1 MYNNNAFLCAF
12 IDIPQE
18 RNETMVPWQEI
29 LTAVFLFFLILAV
42 RSALSQR
49 RDFQFRDAARKLELV
64 LQPRE
69 SIKVICPQKKCN
81 CVLTSKRVLFET
93 KAGFTAVRIKDIRK
107 TAGFTGEGKRTTSVP
122 RMASLTLKAREEH
135 RIFNTG
141 KAFEDLAGQLV
152 AKVKKQNEK
161 QKCSNT

>member
-1 MYNNNAFLCAF
+1 MEYLLALLPLAALLLAWNNALH
-12 IDIPQE
+12 
-18 RNETMVPWQEI
+18 
-29 LTAVFLFFLILAV
+29 
-42 RSALSQR
+42 QR
-49 RDFQFRDAARKLELV
+49 RLRKQRDFARKLELV
-64 LQPRE
+64 LLPGE
-69 SIKVICPQKKCN
+69 TVKVICPQKKCN

-122 RMASLTLKAREEH
+122 KMASLTLKAREEH

-141 KAFEDLAGQLV
+141 KAFEDLAGQLA

-161 QKCSNT
+161 QKQSRHLPGDSGKRSAQ